1 MRRRRLLEGVC
12 EWQRRRVIRPLQRTL
27 RPLAR
32 ISTILNE
39 APLLIVLL
47 WTSWYWCVGPRR
59 TIRGIWLVPLC
70 EILNSQLKQYFRHPR
85 PGWIAKY
92 PVKLRQWSAEYSFP
106 SSDMQLVASGCSFL
120 FGDDHPESKCGCV

>member
-1 MRRRRLLEGVC
+1 MAAPQGHSSAPAYTTSSSTHINDFERGPSADSSFVDIVGYGIEWDRGTALEGY
-12 EWQRRRVIRPLQRTL
+12 ER
-27 RPLAR
+27 
-32 ISTILNE
+32 
-39 APLLIVLL
+39 
-47 WTSWYWCVGPRR
+47 YWCVGPRR

-120 FGDDHPESKCGCV
+120 FGDDHPE